1 VTPRLRSVSEFIS
14 IIIDSLNDKFQHTSL
29 LKIKFRKSFKIELYY
44 NNYNFWRKVLKTVLL
59 VDDSLTIVKML
70 SHFLSSLGLAVD
82 FTTEPKEGF
91 EKIKKRSYDLL
102 ILDLEMPDM
111 NGVQFLNQM
120 KQSSINI
127 PTMVLT
133 GKKDDR
139 LIFGIMS
146 QFSHVKKY
154 EIKPYN
160 KDNIE
165 KSVKDILK
173 IEIKF

>member
-1 VTPRLRSVSEFIS
+1 M
-14 IIIDSLNDKFQHTSL
+14 
-29 LKIKFRKSFKIELYY
+29 
-44 NNYNFWRKVLKTVLL
+44 KTVLL

-70 SHFLSSLGLAVD
+70 SHFLSSLGLTVD

-91 EKIKKRSYDLL
+91 EKIKKRNYDLL
-102 ILDLEMPDM
+102 ILDLEMPEM

-120 KQSSINI
+120 KQSGLNI
-127 PTMVLT
+127 PTIVLT

-146 QFSHVKKY
+146 QFPHVKKY

-173 IEIKF
+173 I